1 MKIKMFE
8 IISTK
13 EITYLKDLDNR
24 IRINK
29 YGKFNYYK
37 LNELSNSKIWNFL
50 SDLEG
55 NKVYTLILFLSKND
69 RPDEPYII
77 LSQQLLVTSN
87 SNSYLIYDY
96 INSKFDETTI
106 LYNISVLE
114 DFLLIFKFKQVKIEF
129 NEHKTF

>member
-37 LNELSNSKIWNFL
+37 LNELSNSKI
-50 SDLEG
+50 
-55 NKVYTLILFLSKND
+55 
-69 RPDEPYII
+69 
-77 LSQQLLVTSN
+77 
-87 SNSYLIYDY
+87 
-96 INSKFDETTI
+96 
-106 LYNISVLE
+106 
-114 DFLLIFKFKQVKIEF
+114 
-129 NEHKTF
+129 